1 MPLATSKPTTATTH
15 QHPTNAITPTTPIQA
30 KLVREF
36 ITLPGCD
43 IQINNDPKAQSVAVP
58 GATTTYCR
66 VGFG

>member
-36 ITLPGCD
+36 ITLSGSD
-43 IQINNDPKAQSVAVP
+43 IQINNDP
-58 GATTTYCR
+58 
-66 VGFG
+66 